1 MFENSGT
8 IVANDPDEAD
18 NANIEFRI
26 VGGTDARL
34 FDIEGIILSSKN
46 DYDFHRDFSA
56 SDTSRGVVR
65 ILTRSVFDYEAKT
78 NKFQLEIQAS
88 R

>member
-8 IVANDPDEAD
+8 VVANDPDEAD

-34 FDIEGIILSSKN
+34 FDIEGII
-46 DYDFHRDFSA
+46 
-56 SDTSRGVVR
+56 
-65 ILTRSVFDYEAKT
+65 
-78 NKFQLEIQAS
+78 
-88 R
+88 